1 MPRPMSAPVSFAS
14 GVSNL
19 DKGLAVAAAVCGLA
33 FLIFVVTIALSIQI
47 D

>member
-1 MPRPMSAPVSFAS
+1 MAAPSSFGG
-14 GVSNL
+14 GVSGL

-33 FLIFVVTIALSIQI
+33 FLIHVVIIALNIQI